1 MTVVVVMIGG
11 AFGALTRYGVGLW
24 LGRRLE
30 LFPLATLTV
39 NVVGAL
45 LLSIL
50 VTASERYAGISPLW
64 RAGVAT
70 GYLGALTTFST
81 FEVES
86 AALIRSGNNLGA
98 MLYVVGNLV
107 LGYGAVLLGRWVVL
121 GRG

>member
-1 MTVVVVMIGG
+1 MITLVVMIGG
-11 AFGALTRYGVGLW
+11 AFGALTRYGAGLW
-24 LGRRLE
+24 LGRHLQ

-64 RAGVAT
+64 RAGLAT
-70 GYLGALTTFST
+70 GYLGSLTTFST

-86 AALIRSGNNLGA
+86 AALIRSGNGLEA
-98 MLYVVGNLV
+98 TLYVLGNLM
-107 LGYGAVLLGRWVVL
+107 LGYGAVLLGRWLVL
-121 GRG
+121 GRS